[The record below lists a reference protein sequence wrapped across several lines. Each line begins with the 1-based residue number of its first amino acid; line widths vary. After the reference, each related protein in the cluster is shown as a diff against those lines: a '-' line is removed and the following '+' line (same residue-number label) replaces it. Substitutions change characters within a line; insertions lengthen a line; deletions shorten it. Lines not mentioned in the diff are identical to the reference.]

1 MEIAG
6 GTKKLE
12 ISSKKISVSG
22 SNHSFDVVV
31 VEDNHLTNTILSKAL
46 YSTIAT
52 IHNLKDV
59 EISFSSFQ
67 NGGDFLN
74 CLKNN
79 EFKGSKLIVFSDYY
93 LEENMNGTE
102 ILKNTKQK
110 SADATV
116 IIMSDSNNQQIPVET
131 VNLGAHCFLHKDHKT
146 PVKCSEL
153 LFQMVV

>member
-1 MEIAG
+1 MEIAD

-12 ISSKKISVSG
+12 ISLKNNTLSG
-22 SNHSFDVVV
+22 PKHLFDVVV

-52 IHNLKDV
+52 IHNLKNV

-67 NGGDFLN
+67 NGEDFLN
-74 CLKNN
+74 YLNN
-79 EFKGSKLIVFSDYY
+79 NDFNGSKLIVFSDYY
-93 LEENMNGTE
+93 LEDNMNGAE
-102 ILKNTKQK
+102 ILRNTKQK
-110 SADATV
+110 NADATV
-116 IIMSDSNNQQIPVET
+116 IIMSDSNNKQLPVET